1 MISGIQWNYRHE
13 MLSLQMCDLFQDSE
27 MRNASIDGTLEAEEG
42 KESILVQ
49 ETQRAGLICQSE

>member
-1 MISGIQWNYRHE
+1 MGH
-13 MLSLQMCDLFQDSE
+13 
-27 MRNASIDGTLEAEEG
+27 GTLEAEEG